1 MARDEYLDMA
11 EAELDA
17 AVEEWNTEGD
27 VLTPDG
33 RVRLAEVYA
42 LTSIAR
48 SLDRI
53 AGDASKSGQL
63 RAI

>member
-1 MARDEYLDMA
+1 MGRDEYLDMA

-17 AVEEWNTEGD
+17 AVEEWNTEGE

-48 SLDRI
+48 SLARI
-53 AGDASKSGQL
+53 AGDDSRSGPL
-63 RAI
+63 RAM

>member
-1 MARDEYLDMA
+1 MGRDEYLDMA

-17 AVEEWNTEGD
+17 AVDEWNTEGE

-53 AGDASKSGQL
+53 AGDASKSVNL